1 MRSFFRRLLCVLTA
15 AVMTAALCTVPASA
29 ASPKLNKSKVNLP
42 IDYAVTLKASGT
54 NKELKWSVVNK
65 SVAEIVSS
73 DGNSAKIVGKST
85 GSTYVHAK
93 AKGIDLKCRI
103 IVKKSFISANKDTV
117 DLEKGQSKKVTLTV
131 KGSKDIA
138 VQNSD
143 KDVCSVSWGKWDG
156 NKITLTIKAKKNGT
170 SNVKIY
176 AKKFTNLAYD
186 TITVNVGEPFEE
198 KASGNPNADKVIEL
212 VNAERSDM
220 RISALKSD
228 ETLNAIAEQRAKEIA
243 VKFSHTRPDGSP
255 CSSLLQENGIVN
267 VYAGENIAAGLNSAE
282 AVMKKWMSSEGHRR
296 NILNSNYTRIGV
308 GMYTA
313 ENGYTYW
320 VQVFTSDY

>member
-1 MRSFFRRLLCVLTA
+1 MKSFFRKLLCIISA

-54 NKELKWSVVNK
+54 DKDLQWSVVNK

-73 DGNSAKIVGKST
+73 DGKSAKIVGKST

-103 IVKKSFISANKDTV
+103 IVKKSFISSNKDTV
-117 DLEKGQSKKVTLTV
+117 ALEKGQSQKVTITV

-138 VQNSD
+138 VKNSD
-143 KDVCSVSWGKWDG
+143 KDVCSLSWGKWDG
-156 NKITLTIKAKKNGT
+156 DKITLTVKAKKNGT
-170 SNVKIY
+170 ANVKIY
-176 AKKFTNLAYD
+176 AKKFANLASK
-186 TITVNVGEPFEE
+186 TITVNVGGSSDKKSMSTSEE
-198 KASGNPNADKVIEL
+198 VIEL
-212 VNAERSDM
+212 VNAERSAR
-220 RISALKSD
+220 RISSLKSD
-228 ETLNAIAEQRAKEIA
+228 DTLNAIADQRAKEIA
-243 VKFSHTRPDGSP
+243 VKFSHTRPNGTK

-267 VYAGENIAAGLNSAE
+267 VYAGENIAAGLNSSK
-282 AVMKKWMSSEGHRR
+282 AVMDKWMSSDGHRR
-296 NILNSNYTRIGV
+296 NILSENFTRIGV
-308 GMYTA
+308 GVYTSSD
-313 ENGYTYW
+313 GYTYW

>member
-1 MRSFFRRLLCVLTA
+1 MRSFFRRLLCVFTA

-54 NKELKWSVVNK
+54 NKDLKWSVVNK

-73 DGNSAKIVGKST
+73 DGKSAKIVGKST

-93 AKGIDLKCRI
+93 ANGIDLKCRI

-117 DLEKGQSKKVTLTV
+117 DLEKGQSKKVTITV

-156 NKITLTIKAKKNGT
+156 NKISLTIKAKKDGT
-170 SNVKIY
+170 SNIKIY

-186 TITVNVGEPFEE
+186 TITVNVGDPFEE
-198 KASGNPNADKVIEL
+198 KASGNPTADKVIEL

-243 VKFSHTRPDGSP
+243 VKFSHTRPDGTP
-255 CSSLLQENGIVN
+255 CSSLLQENGIIN
-267 VYAGENIAAGLNSAE
+267 VYAGENIAAGFNSAE

-313 ENGYTYW
+313 DNGYTYW

>member
-1 MRSFFRRLLCVLTA
+1 MRYFFRRLLCVLTA

-42 IDYAVTLKASGT
+42 IDYSVTLKASGT

-73 DGNSAKIVGKST
+73 DGKSAKIVGKST

-93 AKGIDLKCRI
+93 ANGIDLKCRI
-103 IVKKSFISANKDTV
+103 IVKKSFISANKDVV

-138 VQNSD
+138 VMNSD

-186 TITVNVGEPFEE
+186 TITVNVGSPFEE
-198 KASGNPNADKVIEL
+198 IASENPNANKVIEL

-243 VKFSHTRPDGSP
+243 VKFSHTRPDGSK

-267 VYAGENIAAGLNSAE
+267 VYAGENIAAGFSSPE

-313 ENGYTYW
+313 DNGYTYW